1 MEISAFQFSN
11 FIGLTGGRQ
20 VKGALNGVLGNVGSG
35 FGSVTCYDCRQV
47 T

>member
-11 FIGLTGGRQ
+11 LIGLTGGRQ
-20 VKGALNGVLGNVGSG
+20 VKGVLNEVLGNLGSG
-35 FGSVTCYDCRQV
+35 FGSVTCYDCWQV